1 VSVREEM
8 EFWDMCPHRINVAKV
23 IGRNNEGRPQV
34 EPGSQRTYRCLIDSS
49 VSLARGLQGED
60 ETVGINAHVLATP
73 MENEASDVQWE
84 IKTEESVV
92 FLIPQGQEK
101 RPIKSVEKFY
111 DETGG
116 LHNMVIHFS

>member
-1 VSVREEM
+1 M
-8 EFWDMCPHRINVAKV
+8 MPHRINVARV

-34 EPGSQRTYRCLIDSS
+34 EQGSQRTYRCLLDISA
-49 VSLARGLQGED
+49 SLARGLQGES

-73 MENEASDVQWE
+73 IENEASDVQWE

-92 FLIPQGQEK
+92 FMIPQGMEK

-111 DETGG
+111 DETGK
-116 LHNMVIHFS
+116 LHNMVVHFS